1 MDEVCSLD
9 DFWRVSQIVEEGLDY
24 PGLTEWE
31 KTFLRG
37 ILERLEIHGEAIR
50 LSATQL
56 ATLDDIETKLAADD
70 EPVAAAALGITLN
83 PDQDRALGEVEASV
97 AMRRTHLLTGHAGSG
112 KTTLIQVLAALHAG
126 KKVVLCGPTHKACEV
141 LGRKLRAAGIKI
153 PVCTIHS
160 LLSLRPKAQGARQ
173 IFIRHPKA
181 PPVIADLVIIDE
193 ASMLDAS
200 MMRHIELWLAGI
212 AVVFVGDPAQL
223 PPVGEDAS
231 RCFATV
237 PESHLHGIVRQA
249 EGNPIIAASAIVRGA
264 QGGAGAMDWSWTT
277 PVRVGDTGVFAP
289 GHEANAWLKH
299 AFTSA
304 AFVADP
310 DTFRYLVWR
319 NDRVDWFNARVRRW
333 LGHDPAVP
341 FVSGERALIRTPL
354 IVNKE
359 IILTTNEE
367 VEVVSIAAG
376 AHREI
381 PTWETRVLTAGHDIV
396 DIHIVRDW
404 TAHKAT
410 LDMLAREAIGDDGS
424 WEDFHAFKA
433 EFVDARPLYA
443 LTTHN
448 AQGSTFRHVFIDMAE
463 FRDWI
468 KRAPDEGE
476 KGLYVAITRASHT
489 VTLVGA

>member
-9 DFWRVSQIVEEGLDY
+9 DPEIVEEQS
-24 PGLTEWE
+24 
-31 KTFLRG
+31 RG
-37 ILERLEIHGEAIR
+37 
-50 LSATQL
+50 T
-56 ATLDDIETKLAADD
+56 
-70 EPVAAAALGITLN
+70 ALGIVLN
-83 PDQDRALGEVEASV
+83 ADQARALEQVEASI
-97 AMRRTHLLTGHAGSG
+97 AMRRTHLLTGFAGSG

-126 KKVVLCGPTHKACEV
+126 EKVVLCGPTHKACEV

-173 IFIRHPKA
+173 VFIRRPKA

-200 MMRHIELWLAGI
+200 MMRHIEMWLAGI
-212 AVVFVGDPAQL
+212 AVMFVGDPAQL

-237 PESHLHGIVRQA
+237 PESHLSGIVRQA
-249 EGNPIIAASAIVRGA
+249 EGNPIIGASAIVRA
-264 QGGAGAMDWSWTT
+264 TQGNAMEWSWTT
-277 PVRVGDTGVFAP
+277 PVRAGDTGIFAP
-289 GHEANAWLKH
+289 GHDANAWLKH

-319 NDRVDWFNARVRRW
+319 NDKVDWFNARVRRW

-341 FVSGERALIRTPL
+341 FVPGERALIRTPL

-359 IILTTNEE
+359 IVLATNEE

-376 AHREI
+376 AHLEI
-381 PTWETRVLTAGHDIV
+381 PTWETRVLSAGRDVI

-404 TAHKAT
+404 VAHKVR
-410 LDMLAREAIGDDGS
+410 LDMLAREAIGDDAS

-468 KRAPDEGE
+468 KRSPEEGK